1 MLIKKETVLF
11 LPALCLTLIPTGLL
25 AQQMS
30 PKIGLLNV
38 MQAIAQCTEGKQ
50 ALGEFEKKAAAKQ
63 EELEKKNNEIQE
75 LQKQLQTQARQLN
88 DESRAALTKSIETK
102 TTELQRAQDDAR
114 KEFGAMQN
122 EIFSRIGNRVGPL
135 VQQYAKEN
143 NFSLIVDTSQNSQV
157 IYFDPTIDITAE
169 IIKRADAGQA
179 SAPATKPAT
188 TPTPPATK
196 P

>member
-1 MLIKKETVLF
+1 
-11 LPALCLTLIPTGLL
+11 
-25 AQQMS
+25 
-30 PKIGLLNV
+30 
-38 MQAIAQCTEGKQ
+38 
-50 ALGEFEKKAAAKQ
+50 
-63 EELEKKNNEIQE
+63 
-75 LQKQLQTQARQLN
+75 
-88 DESRAALTKSIETK
+88 
-102 TTELQRAQDDAR
+102 
-114 KEFGAMQN
+114 
-122 EIFSRIGNRVGPL
+122 

>member
-1 MLIKKETVLF
+1 MLDFDSNRAFSAADEPEDRVTECHASNCTMHRRETSPRGIRKKSCRQTR
-11 LPALCLTLIPTGLL
+11 G
-25 AQQMS
+25 
-30 PKIGLLNV
+30 IG
-38 MQAIAQCTEGKQ
+38 
-50 ALGEFEKKAAAKQ
+50 
-63 EELEKKNNEIQE
+63 KKNNEIQE
-75 LQKQLQTQARQLN
+75 VQKQLQTQARQLN

-122 EIFSRIGNRVGPL
+122 EIFSRIGNRVGSL